1 MGCEHIDAAAVIHT
15 IRIGLP
21 PCALRNVHHARQ
33 NARSDSGRNH
43 QLAALIPHADKVAV
57 GDVSCGGVYR
67 VDENPLRDGFLQPV
81 IVSVRGVDSRKR
93 VMSDG
98 LQSVNVVA
106 RALLFFARSNL
117 LFCGYIM

>member
-1 MGCEHIDAAAVIHT
+1 MGREHIDTAAVVNT
-15 IRIGLP
+15 VGIGFP

-33 NARSDSGRNH
+33 NARRDSGRND
-43 QLAALIPHADKVAV
+43 QLAAIIPHVDKVAV
-57 GDVSCGGVYR
+57 VDVSCGGVNR
-67 VDENPLRDGFLQPV
+67 VDENSLGEGFLQPV
-81 IVSVRGVDSRKR
+81 VVSMRGVDSRKG

-117 LFCGYIM
+117 PLS